1 MIAEINPGTLINNR
15 YLIQKILGQGGF
27 GRTYLAFDNQRF
39 GEACVL
45 KEFVPATNNT
55 NVIRKSQ
62 ELFEREAKVL
72 HQIQHPQ
79 IPKFLAWLTE
89 NQRLFIVQEYIDGKT
104 YAQILSERCTQKGK
118 AFSETE
124 VKKWLL
130 DILPVLEYIHER
142 KIIHRDI
149 SLENVMQRSEQSKP
163 VLIDFGIVKEKFTQ
177 ILSAEEENQ
186 QYAVK
191 GSVVGKIGYSPPE
204 QLRLGHCYP
213 SSDIYALGVSAVIL
227 LTGKM
232 PHMLIDD
239 SLNWQWHSHVNIS
252 NDFGCILEK
261 MLEEVPTERY
271 QSATEVILKL
281 DNKQNNS
288 YQPQVSV
295 GGSKRLSFGG
305 IIANLLPKTQNK
317 TNTQEQEKQKA
328 ISNAVTNQNLDDDL
342 ILGQQAQKPSSES
355 ETNNQLYS
363 QTPVSLNP
371 LFFEYCQRELTSF
384 VGPFASVLMEHTLEE
399 NPQIAPKEFVEV
411 LVEAIPDA
419 QLAIKFRNHIQLP
432 PESLSAKLQGV
443 STPELMASYPAISN
457 PDFLDNC
464 RRELTSFVGPFASV
478 IIRDTL
484 DQKPHLTP
492 KQLIETLVAEIPS
505 PQKAQEFK
513 QRMNK

>member
-45 KEFVPATNNT
+45 KEFVPTTNNASI
-55 NVIRKSQ
+55 IRKSQ

-79 IPKFLAWLTE
+79 IPKFIAWLTD

-104 YAQILSERCTQKGK
+104 YSQILSERLTERGK
-118 AFSETE
+118 PFSETE
-124 VKKWLL
+124 VRKWLL

-149 SLENVMQRSEQSKP
+149 SLENVMLRSEQSKP
-163 VLIDFGIVKEKFTQ
+163 VLIDFGVVKEKFTQ
-177 ILSAEEENQ
+177 ILSNQ
-186 QYAVK
+186 QYAVNA
-191 GSVVGKIGYSPPE
+191 SVVGKIGYSPPE

-232 PHMLIDD
+232 PYMLIDD

-252 NDFGCILEK
+252 NDFARILEK
-261 MLEEVPTERY
+261 MLQEVATERY
-271 QSATEVILKL
+271 QSATEVIIEL

-288 YQPQVSV
+288 YRSQVSI

-317 TNTQEQEKQKA
+317 TNAQQQEKQKA
-328 ISNAVTNQNLDDDL
+328 VPDAATNQDLNYDL
-342 ILGQQAQKPSSES
+342 ILKQLAQKLSPES
-355 ETNNQLYS
+355 ETNNQLHS

-371 LFFEYCQRELTSF
+371 QFFEYCQRELTSF
-384 VGPFASVLMEHTLEE
+384 VGPFASVLMSHTLEE
-399 NPQIAPKEFVEV
+399 NPQLAPKEFIEV

-419 QLAIKFRNHIQLP
+419 QRAIDFRDCIQLP
-432 PESLSAKLQGV
+432 TESLSAKLQSL
-443 STPELMASYPAISN
+443 STPKLLANYPAISN

-484 DQKPHLTP
+484 DQKPNLTP
-492 KQLIETLVAEIPS
+492 HQLIETLVAGIPS
-505 PQKAQEFK
+505 QQRAQEFK
-513 QRMNK
+513 QRMNKEQ

>member
-1 MIAEINPGTLINNR
+1 MIAEISPGTLINNR

-45 KEFVPATNNT
+45 KEFVPTSNNASI
-55 NVIRKSQ
+55 IRKSQ

-79 IPKFLAWLTE
+79 IPKFIAWFTE

-104 YAQILSERCTQKGK
+104 YAEILSERFALIGK
-118 AFSETE
+118 PFSETE
-124 VKKWLL
+124 VRKWLL

-149 SLENVMQRSEQSKP
+149 SLENIMLRSESKP
-163 VLIDFGIVKEKFTQ
+163 VLIDFGVVKEKFTQ
-177 ILSAEEENQ
+177 ILSVDENQ
-186 QYAVK
+186 QYEVK
-191 GSVVGKIGYSPPE
+191 GSVVGKMGYSPPE

-232 PHMLIDD
+232 PYMLIDD

-252 NDFGCILEK
+252 NDFACILEK
-261 MLEEVPTERY
+261 MLREVPTERY

-288 YQPQVSV
+288 YPPQVSF

-317 TNTQEQEKQKA
+317 TNAQQQEKH
-328 ISNAVTNQNLDDDL
+328 SSVPDTTTNQYLDNDL
-342 ILGQQAQKPSSES
+342 ILEQLAQKPSRES
-355 ETNNQLYS
+355 ETNNQLHS

-371 LFFEYCQRELTSF
+371 QFFEYCRRELTSF

-399 NPQIAPKEFVEV
+399 NPQIAPREFLEV

-419 QLAIKFRNHIQLP
+419 QRAEDFRNHIQLHK
-432 PESLSAKLQGV
+432 ESLLAKLQGN
-443 STPELMASYPAISN
+443 STPELLASYPAISN

-492 KQLIETLVAEIPS
+492 HQLIETLVAEIPS
-505 PQKAQEFK
+505 QQRAQEFK